1 MRETLNAE
9 AETVNQGRL
18 GLADGV
24 TDDMVFFLLCHRE
37 SRAAAIDISAVNHV
51 TQGLVLQ
58 YLKGIKFPLLAA
70 LVESRLGDELLYQ
83 AAQRFA
89 ARACGH
95 CATYGRHQIIS
106 LTPDCQ
112 ARTSH

>member
-9 AETVNQGRL
+9 AEIVNQGRL

-51 TQGLVLQ
+51 KQGLFLQ
-58 YLKGIKFPLLAA
+58 
-70 LVESRLGDELLYQ
+70 
-83 AAQRFA
+83 
-89 ARACGH
+89 
-95 CATYGRHQIIS
+95 
-106 LTPDCQ
+106 
-112 ARTSH
+112 